1 MRYQL
6 TAVRVTIIKKYT
18 KNKGLRGYEEKGDL
32 LHCQW
37 EYKLVQP
44 LWNIECR
51 FLKKLKNRASI

>member
-32 LHCQW
+32 LHCHW
-37 EYKLVQP
+37 ECKLVQP

-51 FLKKLKNRASI
+51 FLKKLKNTASI